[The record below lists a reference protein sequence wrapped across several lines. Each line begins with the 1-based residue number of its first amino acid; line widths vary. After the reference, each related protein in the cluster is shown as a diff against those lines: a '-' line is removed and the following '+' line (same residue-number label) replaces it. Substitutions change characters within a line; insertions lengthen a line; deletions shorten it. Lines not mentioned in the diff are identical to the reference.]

1 MGMKDL
7 LKNGAAAEEELQKK
21 ATNKPDKVATST
33 SKAANKP
40 NKVATSPKQTPKTKK
55 GTNIPKEEQNAL
67 KQIFSFQAKKNDIDV
82 WKIYAKALGVPMA
95 QVGTMAFN
103 EYMNKHPLSEQQQ
116 AVFKALM
123 NIK

>member
-33 SKAANKP
+33 SKATNKP

-55 GTNIPKEEQNAL
+55 GTN
-67 KQIFSFQAKKNDIDV
+67 
-82 WKIYAKALGVPMA
+82 
-95 QVGTMAFN
+95 
-103 EYMNKHPLSEQQQ
+103 
-116 AVFKALM
+116 
-123 NIK
+123 